1 MLPRYAN
8 DLGHL
13 NILQGFSVY
22 LQLFS
27 SFSLLLEV
35 DFNPTITDCVKSKTS
50 SLDSELLKFE
60 YEREEPTIFVELFI
74 DFFVC
79 LFWRGICRM
88 EIASEHVGK

>member
-1 MLPRYAN
+1 M
-8 DLGHL
+8 
-13 NILQGFSVY
+13 F
-22 LQLFS
+22 
-27 SFSLLLEV
+27 EV

>member
-1 MLPRYAN
+1 
-8 DLGHL
+8 
-13 NILQGFSVY
+13 
-22 LQLFS
+22 
-27 SFSLLLEV
+27 
-35 DFNPTITDCVKSKTS
+35 VKSKTS